1 MIYLE
6 DFRFPDWKVEEKY
19 ITNCIKDGISDYY
32 LESIYPFY
40 VLSGK
45 DFYCMDFEPITLLY
59 GGNGCGKSTALNV
72 IAQKL
77 NVQRN
82 SAFNSS
88 YWMKEYVNFCL
99 CHVNNRYSGGE
110 YFTRQDRDAQFD
122 ISSITKM
129 LTSDD
134 IFNMMQRKRVK
145 NEQTIVKSK
154 ILHEDRRLARKMPFD
169 TPRRLDFE
177 TGKGVQEYIDKL
189 QLRRGSFNQ
198 LMRTKIGKIE
208 QGMSNG
214 ETSLMELNGLIQE
227 PGLYI
232 LDEPENSLASDF
244 QRKLAQII
252 EYAAKYCDAQFIIAT
267 HSPFLLSLPGAKISS
282 FDTVPVSIQNWWE
295 LENMQQ
301 MFQLFEEYRDK
312 FIDPSKQNIMT
323 VTKRQFD

>member
-6 DFRFPDWKVEEKY
+6 DFRFPDWNVEEKF
-19 ITNCIKDGISDYY
+19 ITDCINTGVSDCY
-32 LESIYPFY
+32 LKSVYPFY
-40 VLSGK
+40 ILSSM
-45 DFYCMDFEPITLLY
+45 DFYCMDFEPITMLY

-77 NVQRN
+77 NVQRK

-88 YWMKEYVNFCL
+88 YWMKEYVNLCS
-99 CHVNNRYSGGE
+99 CHVSALYSGGE
-110 YFTRQDRDAQFD
+110 YFLQQERNTKFD
-122 ISSITKM
+122 ISSITRM

-134 IFNMMQRKRVK
+134 IFNMMQRQRVK

-154 ILHEDRRLARKMPFD
+154 ILREERRLAREMPYD
-169 TPRRLDFE
+169 KPRRLDFE
-177 TGKGVQEYIDKL
+177 TGQGVQEYVDKL

-198 LMRTKIGKIE
+198 LMRNKIGEIE
-208 QGMSNG
+208 RGMSNG
-214 ETSLMELNGLIQE
+214 ETSLLELSSLIQE

-244 QRKLAQII
+244 QQKLAQII
-252 EYAAKYCDAQFIIAT
+252 DYAAKYCDSQFIIAT
-267 HSPFLLSLPGAKISS
+267 HSPFLLSIQGAKIYS

-295 LENMQQ
+295 LENMKQ

-312 FIDPSKQNIMT
+312 FQTPNK
-323 VTKRQFD
+323 